1 MAVCACCHATC
12 ASPYASHAH
21 KYTPLTGE
29 VEGLLFQAASQQPE
43 PLEEEKKKDHSPLH
57 EREPPEEQK
66 GTHHAPLLFS
76 AAAGDGE
83 DSESNAPA
91 GGPAAEAAAAAGS
104 LSRLV
109 AAESIRMALL
119 RGKPKAST
127 PKSKESSDL
136 VFDHCRQG
144 HTPVPEEQKEKLDP
158 EGFGLTAGVGAGGVA
173 HIQFLAEEGE
183 ELSVLE
189 TPESVLETP
198 GHMPHAR
205 YKSNHPGDAYS
216 ESNHGT
222 ETAAQG
228 NAACHDTYH
237 NACHNAT
244 VTEARAHC
252 ETGENITARQAF
264 ALLNARARY
273 AGRLT
278 PTVTVGEKPRTAH
291 LTALAKQNPLSK
303 VSGKVSEA
311 SAPASA
317 PAALRLDM
325 LEEEEEK
332 SELTG
337 SLGQSDVEAVLWGT
351 PGSHVPNTP
360 ASHVSNNTGYKS
372 GYNTTH
378 FQHWVAT
385 IYEDERVTRRRP
397 RMPHDQEKHVAVQ
410 GGIDKCAL
418 TMGEHQ
424 NSWHV
429 IRKGSRCWYSQGLHG
444 AKVLVQVVSVDQSIH
459 PPSYSIMVT
468 CPPFSV
474 PYPLP
479 CLATTVEGSSPV
491 VQ

>member
-1 MAVCACCHATC
+1 MAACACCHATC
-12 ASPYASHAH
+12 ASLYASHAH

-29 VEGLLFQAASQQPE
+29 VEGLLSQAASQQPE
-43 PLEEEKKKDHSPLH
+43 PLEVEKKKNHAPLH
-57 EREPPEEQK
+57 ERGPPEEQK
-66 GTHHAPLLFS
+66 EKHHAPLLFP

-91 GGPAAEAAAAAGS
+91 AGPAAEAAGAAGS

-136 VFDHCRQG
+136 VTDHCRQG
-144 HTPVPEEQKEKLDP
+144 DTPVPEEQKEKLDS
-158 EGFGLTAGVGAGGVA
+158 EGFGLTAGVGAGGGA

-189 TPESVLETP
+189 TPGSELETQ
-198 GHMPHAR
+198 GHMPQAH
-205 YKSNHPGDAYS
+205 YKSNNPGDAYS
-216 ESNHGT
+216 ESDHGT
-222 ETAAQG
+222 GTAAQA
-228 NAACHDTYH
+228 NTACHDAYH

-244 VTEARAHC
+244 VAEARAHR

-291 LTALAKQNPLSK
+291 LTALAKQSPLSK

-325 LEEEEEK
+325 LEEEEEE
-332 SELTG
+332 SQLTG
-337 SLGQSDVEAVLWGT
+337 SLGQSDAEAVLWGT
-351 PGSHVPNTP
+351 PGSHFPNTP
-360 ASHVSNNTGYKS
+360 ASHVTNNTGYKTGCNT
-372 GYNTTH
+372 GYNTTL
-378 FQHWVAT
+378 FQHWVAR
-385 IYEDERVTRRRP
+385 YEDEYVTRRRP
-397 RMPHDQEKHVAVQ
+397 PMPHDQEKHVAVQ

-418 TMGEHQ
+418 AMGEHQ
-424 NSWHV
+424 NSSHV
-429 IRKGSRCWYSQGLHG
+429 IRKGSRCWYSRGLHG
-444 AKVLVQVVSVDQSIH
+444 AKVQVQVVSVDQSIH
-459 PPSYSIMVT
+459 PPSYSIMVP

-474 PYPLP
+474 SYPLP
-479 CLATTVEGSSPV
+479 CLATTVEGC
-491 VQ
+491 